1 MAYEDSAGGHKREI
15 HPLQSCRVQPES
27 GGRPFGGAGGDRGI
41 HDQSE
46 YRPYLTGH
54 IQEAAGRGCFFLLY
68 LEPPDGGGTD
78 PGASGGAAGRPAV
91 GRRPGSH
98 LGCGRVSGSVPGD
111 VGNHAGRR
119 GRNLLPAGD
128 ILYRRRGF
136 ALRDPGTDLPG
147 RGRADP

>member
-1 MAYEDSAGGHKREI
+1 MKILLAAINAKFI
-15 HPLQSCRVQPES
+15 HSNPAVYSLK
-27 GGRPFGGAGGDRGI
+27 A
-41 HDQSE
+41 
-46 YRPYLTGH
+46 
-54 IQEAAGRGCFFLLY
+54 AAGLSGAQVEIGEYTINQNTDHILQDIYRKQ
-68 LEPPDGGGTD
+68 PDVVAFSCYIWNRRMV
-78 PGASGGAAGRPAV
+78 GASGGAAGRPAV